1 MSQYLRCPKCSSTNI
16 GQERRMIGPIWCIDC
31 GFRVEQK
38 EIDKSFLVDEIDEQP
53 LKVISRLTKANFE
66 SLTTK
71 LSNLEQLI
79 FDNEDAFNQQ
89 FCNGQIWELVSVNFS
104 SEMITIHYILD
115 EGQPISRSV
124 EIDQFVKFVEK
135 YRLEWEDKNE
145 KMLL

>member
-1 MSQYLRCPKCSSTNI
+1 
-16 GQERRMIGPIWCIDC
+16 MIGPIWCNDC

-38 EIDKSFLVDEIDEQP
+38 EVDKSFLVNEIDEQP

-115 EGQPISRSV
+115 CGQPISRIV
-124 EIDQFVKFVEK
+124 EIGEFVKFVEK
-135 YRLEWEDKNE
+135 YRLKWEDKNG
-145 KMLL
+145 KVLL

>member
-1 MSQYLRCPKCSSTNI
+1 
-16 GQERRMIGPIWCIDC
+16 MIGPIWCNDC

-38 EIDKSFLVDEIDEQP
+38 EVDKSFLVNEIDEQP

-104 SEMITIHYILD
+104 SEMITIHYIMD
-115 EGQPISRSV
+115 CGQPISRTV
-124 EIDQFVKFVEK
+124 EIGEFVKFVEK
-135 YRLEWEDKNE
+135 YRLKWEDKNG
-145 KMLL
+145 KVLL